1 MNKHAV
7 VDILNYVEDNSQYNT
22 LLKKRYIDSERYAH
36 TLASIKQGLTYLGI
50 PDDYMRPFDDRTH
63 FVIWLGRR
71 LTSYISNEI
80 AAYIGYKK
88 LGMPIPEGLVEKC
101 PHQIVALL
109 NRTDDREYLHKF
121 NKELKSVSLSPEI
134 FMAIHASLLTART
147 EYLLPD
153 LLSDV
158 ERIAS
163 TTIKEAI
170 DKVPSVY
177 LSYLTP
183 QSLQKV
189 TKKIATLVREL
200 KSAME
205 QELKDI
211 DMYSLRL
218 KEQLKELYQEADLGL
233 RDIIENDV
241 EKGVDISII
250 TQKTANLFS
259 RLDRLFLGNIYHLK
273 DYEERWGEI
282 QQLLRQEEEFRT
294 YGEQRDRSKR
304 KKVSEIYRE
313 LLFFTRFGEMT
324 KEEHKAYIRALAQE
338 LEFLHKQKH
347 PCVPLLNRFEKRGLL
362 SVDIDFEAIQQSY
375 DSFMHECI
383 VPHQIGQS
391 LYNIVQCLP
400 PPDDQPV
407 RVIHDHGNLVVLDLE
422 GNTVLTVPK
431 KEREYSEAVR
441 EYAETYRNC
450 ITILMY
456 DIRGSSYMGVKLQ
469 NAAKEQRIK
478 YKFAKEMADII
489 KRYGGFLLKDTGDGG
504 LIWFGENSES
514 LYGHLYT
521 ESVTGRGIKLRSSI
535 FSGAEFE
542 LIPAPD
548 SAKRALLCARDLVQ
562 RAEDFIRANFMHYR
576 EWFAD
581 VAERTL
587 ELDGITYALL
597 PPEFKSLF
605 RIGVGIA
612 SGVPNQDVVFSA
624 NSYGDPDLVGPIIA
638 DAHLYSMERQPG
650 RSVII
655 CDSRSIVNL
664 ILNNEHFEYQVVEE
678 DFSKYVSIVKEMK
691 TTNHGYTFSDYGI
704 TIVPRGVHYLEELD
718 KNKAVSQKD
727 LSEITISGNHLYD
740 HKNKKIKLLYEVL
753 EIKKQDAG
761 TDIRH

>member
-1 MNKHAV
+1 VNKHAV
-7 VDILNYVEDNSQYNT
+7 IDILNYVEDNSQYRA
-22 LLKKRYIDSERYAH
+22 LLKERYINPEKYVD
-36 TLASIKQGLTYLGI
+36 TLTTIKQGLAYLSI
-50 PDDYMRPFDDRTH
+50 PEDYMHIFNDRTH
-63 FVIWLGRR
+63 FVIYLGRR
-71 LTSYISNEI
+71 LTAYKSCEM
-80 AAYIGYKK
+80 AAYIGHKK
-88 LGMPIPEGLVEKC
+88 VGMPIPDGLVEKC
-101 PHQIVALL
+101 PHQVVALL
-109 NRTDDREYLHKF
+109 NRTDEREYLHKF
-121 NKELKSVSLSPEI
+121 NKELKSVSLSPELC
-134 FMAIHASLLTART
+134 MAIHASFLTARA

-163 TTIKEAI
+163 KTIKGAV
-170 DKVPSVY
+170 DKVPAVY
-177 LSYLTP
+177 LNYLTP
-183 QSLQKV
+183 ASLQKV
-189 TKKIATLVREL
+189 TKKVTSLVREL
-200 KSAME
+200 KSSME

-211 DMYSLRL
+211 DMYSLRI
-218 KEQLKELYQEADLGL
+218 KEQLNELYQEADLGL

-241 EKGVDISII
+241 EKGVDIGII

-273 DYEERWGEI
+273 DYEHRWAEI
-282 QQLLRQEEEFRT
+282 QQLLRQEEEFRM
-294 YGEQRDRSKR
+294 YGEQRDRGKR

-313 LLFFTRFGEMT
+313 LMFFTRFGDLT
-324 KEEHKAYIRALAQE
+324 REEQKSYTRLLAQE
-338 LEFLHKQKH
+338 LESLHKQKH
-347 PCVPLLNRFEKRGLL
+347 PCVALLNRFEKRGLL
-362 SVDIDFEAIQQSY
+362 SVDIDFDAIQQSY
-375 DSFMHECI
+375 DSFMRECI
-383 VPHQIGQS
+383 VPHQIGRE

-400 PPDDQPV
+400 PPDDQPI
-407 RVIHDHGNLVVLDLE
+407 RVVHDHGNLVVLALE
-422 GNTVLTVPK
+422 GDTVLTVPK
-431 KEREYSEAVR
+431 EVHKYDEAVQK
-441 EYAETYRNC
+441 YAETYRKC

-542 LIPAPD
+542 LIPALD

-562 RAEDFIRANFMHYR
+562 RAEEFIRANFMHYR

-612 SGVPNQDVVFSA
+612 SGIPNQDVVFSA

-655 CDSRSIVNL
+655 CDSRSIINL
-664 ILNNEHFEYQVVEE
+664 ILNNEHYEYQVVEE
-678 DFSKYVSIVKEMK
+678 DFDKYVSIVKELK
-691 TTNHGYTFSDYGI
+691 RTNHGYTFSDHGI

-718 KNKAVSQKD
+718 KNRAVSPKD
-727 LSEITISGNHLYD
+727 LSEICLEGEHLYD
-740 HKNKKIKLLYEVL
+740 NKHKKIKLLYEVL
-753 EIKKQDAG
+753 GNK
-761 TDIRH
+761 

>member
-1 MNKHAV
+1 MKKHAV
-7 VDILNYVEDNSQYNT
+7 VEILDYVEENSQYSV
-22 LLKKRYIDSERYAH
+22 LLKERFINPEKYTR
-36 TLASIKQGLTYLGI
+36 TLQAIKQGLAYLGI
-50 PDDYMRPFDDRTH
+50 PDAYVRMFDGRSH

-71 LTSYISNEI
+71 LGVYESYEL
-80 AAYIGYKK
+80 AAYIGHKK
-88 LGMPIPEGLVEKC
+88 IAMPIPEGLVEKC
-101 PHQIVALL
+101 PPQIIALL
-109 NRTDDREYLHKF
+109 NRADEREYLHKF
-121 NKELKSVSLSPEI
+121 NKELKTVSFSPEI
-134 FMAIHASLLTART
+134 FMAIHASLMTART
-147 EYLLPD
+147 EFLLPD

-158 ERIAS
+158 ERISS

-177 LSYLTP
+177 LNYLTTP
-183 QSLQKV
+183 SMQKV
-189 TKKIATLVREL
+189 TRKISSMVREL
-200 KSAME
+200 KGAME

-241 EKGVDISII
+241 EKGVDIGTI
-250 TQKTANLFS
+250 TQKTSNLFS

-273 DYEERWGEI
+273 DYEHRWAEI
-282 QQLLRQEEEFRT
+282 QQVLRQEEEFRL
-294 YGEQRDRSKR
+294 YCEQRTHDRR
-304 KKVSEIYRE
+304 VKVSELFHD
-313 LLFFTRFGEMT
+313 LLFFKRFGDMT
-324 KEEHKAYIRALAQE
+324 KEEEKVYTRLLAQE
-338 LEFLHKQKH
+338 LEHLHKQKH
-347 PCVPLLNRFEKRGLL
+347 PSVALLSRFEKRGLL
-362 SVDIDFEAIQQSY
+362 SLDIDFEAIRQAY
-375 DSFMHECI
+375 DTFMHDSI
-383 VPHQIGQS
+383 VPHEVGRC
-391 LYNIVQCLP
+391 LYDIVQCVPLP
-400 PPDDQPV
+400 SDQPV
-407 RVIHDHGNLVVLDLE
+407 RVAHDHANLVVLSLE
-422 GNTVLTVPK
+422 GDSILTVPS
-431 KEREYSEAVR
+431 KERVYPDAVR
-441 EYAETYRNC
+441 AYAETYRTC
-450 ITILMY
+450 IAILMY

-535 FSGAEFE
+535 FSGADFE
-542 LIPAPD
+542 LIPARD
-548 SAKRALLCARDLVQ
+548 AAKRALLCARDLVQ
-562 RAEDFIRANFMHYR
+562 RAEEFIRANFMHYR

-605 RIGVGIA
+605 RIGVGVA
-612 SGVPNQDVVFSA
+612 SGVPNKDVVFSA

-655 CDSRSIVNL
+655 CDSRSIINL
-664 ILNNEHFEYQVVEE
+664 ILNNEYYEYQVVEE
-678 DFSKYVSIVKEMK
+678 DFDKYVKIVQELKK
-691 TTNHGYTFSDYGI
+691 TNHGYTFSDYGI

-727 LSEITISGNHLYD
+727 LSEIHLDGENLYD
-740 HKNKKIKLLYEVL
+740 TKHKKIKLVYEVL
-753 EIKKQDAG
+753 NNK
-761 TDIRH
+761 

>member
-1 MNKHAV
+1 MKKHAV
-7 VDILNYVEDNSQYNT
+7 VDILNYVEDKSQYNV
-22 LLKKRYIDSERYAH
+22 LLKERYINAERYKH
-36 TLASIKQGLTYLGI
+36 TLQAIKQGLAYLGI
-50 PDDYMRPFDDRTH
+50 PDDYMRCFESRNH

-71 LTSYISNEI
+71 LNVYKSFEL
-80 AAYIGYKK
+80 AAYIGHKK
-88 LGMPIPEGLVEKC
+88 QGTPIPEGLVEKC

-109 NRTDDREYLHKF
+109 NRTDDREFLHKF
-121 NKELKSVSLSPEI
+121 NKELKAVSLSPEI

-153 LLSDV
+153 LLADV

-163 TTIKEAI
+163 NTIKEAV
-170 DKVPSVY
+170 DKVPPVY
-177 LSYLTP
+177 LTYLTS

-189 TKKIATLVREL
+189 TRKVTSLVREM
-200 KSAME
+200 KTAME

-241 EKGVDISII
+241 EKGVDIGTI

-273 DYEERWGEI
+273 DYEKRWAEI
-282 QQLLRQEEEFRT
+282 QQLLRQEEEFRL
-294 YGEQRDRSKR
+294 YGDQRDQGKR
-304 KKVSEIYRE
+304 KRVHDIYHE
-313 LLFFTRFGEMT
+313 LLFFNRFGEMT
-324 KEEHKAYIRALAQE
+324 KEEEKAFIRALAQE
-338 LEFLHKQKH
+338 LERLHKQKH
-347 PCVPLLNRFEKRGLL
+347 PSVALLNRFERRGLL
-362 SVDIDFEAIQQSY
+362 SVDIDFDAIQQSY
-375 DSFMHECI
+375 DSFMHDCI
-383 VPHQIGQS
+383 VPHQIGRN
-391 LYNIVQCLP
+391 LYDIVQVLP
-400 PPDDQPV
+400 PSDDQPI
-407 RVIHDHGNLVVLDLE
+407 RVVHDQGNLVVLALE
-422 GNTVLTVPK
+422 GDTVLSVPK
-431 KEREYSEAVR
+431 EERVFAEEVR
-441 EYAETYRNC
+441 SYAEMYRKC
-450 ITILMY
+450 ISILMY

-542 LIPAPD
+542 LIPAQD

-562 RAEDFIRANFMHYR
+562 RAEEFIRANFMHYR

-612 SGVPNQDVVFSA
+612 SGIPNQDVVFSA

-664 ILNNEHFEYQVVEE
+664 IMNNEYYEYQVVEE
-678 DFSKYVSIVKEMK
+678 DFNKYVSIVNEIK

-718 KNKAVSQKD
+718 KNKAVNQKD
-727 LSEITISGNHLYD
+727 PSEILLEGEHIFDS
-740 HKNKKIKLLYEVL
+740 KRKKIKLLYEVL
-753 EIKKQDAG
+753 GSK
-761 TDIRH
+761 